1 MMQVFRSIAVK
12 IAGVV
17 FIILMLG
24 FLLTMVPWDQ
34 VRGGSRSSVGEI
46 NGVSVPLRSYQS
58 MVQAEMQSRQSQT
71 GRSLSAEE
79 VEEVRNSVW
88 DQLVQQQ
95 SLEREYRQRGINVSP
110 DEIASAIAENPLPE
124 LLSQAEFQT
133 DKKFDLAKY
142 QRWLRSPTAAQY
154 IPILESRYAD
164 QIRESKLL
172 RVVTGD
178 VFISDPALWEAW
190 KDANEK
196 TTIELAAILPR
207 NAVPDSAVPVTDAE
221 VRAYYDA
228 HTDEFKRPATAYLSY
243 VEVLRTPD
251 ASDTAAARQR
261 AVELRKEIQDG
272 APFDEVAKRE
282 SADSG
287 SAKQG
292 GDLGDFGKGAMDP
305 AFERAAFSLPIGTV
319 SEPVLSAFG
328 YHLIKVEKRVAN
340 GKVRAR
346 HILVPVEI
354 AGEHRDRL
362 DARADSLEVLG
373 AEKLAP
379 SALDTT
385 ARVLGLRIGQA
396 SPLQKGGRVQVGF
409 QVIPDAGV
417 WAFQAKVGETS
428 RIVEV
433 SYAYFLFRLDSLYP
447 EGVPPFEKIQG
458 AVAMAARNAKKL
470 DAARAIG
477 VDLIKRMNEGSTLT
491 QAATALRLPH
501 QEFPAFPRN
510 KPPLPNA
517 RVVGAAFGVEV
528 GKTSGLIETDEGLYI
543 LRVVKRDPADSAE
556 FVKQA
561 DEFRAR
567 QISLARQE
575 RVRAYMAALK
585 TTAKVKDR
593 RADFFRTEAQT
604 AEAQAKQRS

>member
-1 MMQVFRSIAVK
+1 MR
-12 IAGVV
+12 GVV

-133 DKKFDLAKY
+133 DNKFDLAKY

-328 YHLIKVEKRVAN
+328 YHLIKVEKRV
-340 GKVRAR
+340 
-346 HILVPVEI
+346 
-354 AGEHRDRL
+354 
-362 DARADSLEVLG
+362 
-373 AEKLAP
+373 
-379 SALDTT
+379 
-385 ARVLGLRIGQA
+385 
-396 SPLQKGGRVQVGF
+396 
-409 QVIPDAGV
+409 
-417 WAFQAKVGETS
+417 
-428 RIVEV
+428 
-433 SYAYFLFRLDSLYP
+433 
-447 EGVPPFEKIQG
+447 
-458 AVAMAARNAKKL
+458 
-470 DAARAIG
+470 
-477 VDLIKRMNEGSTLT
+477 
-491 QAATALRLPH
+491 
-501 QEFPAFPRN
+501 
-510 KPPLPNA
+510 
-517 RVVGAAFGVEV
+517 
-528 GKTSGLIETDEGLYI
+528 
-543 LRVVKRDPADSAE
+543 
-556 FVKQA
+556 
-561 DEFRAR
+561 R
-567 QISLARQE
+567 QR
-575 RVRAYMAALK
+575 
-585 TTAKVKDR
+585 
-593 RADFFRTEAQT
+593 
-604 AEAQAKQRS
+604 